1 MKIRDFR
8 KSDFPTVKSIYQQ
21 GIDTGNAT
29 FQLKAK
35 EWDEWNKYFLNS
47 CRIVAELNGVVIGW
61 AALSAVSKRFV
72 YSGVAEVSLYVSSVH
87 SGKGTGYLLLSEL
100 INKSEQEGIWTLQAG
115 VFPENQASINIHLKN
130 DFKKLGLREKLGKM
144 NGLWRDILLMERRS
158 KVIGV

>member
-72 YSGVAEVSLYVSSVH
+72 YSGVAEVSLYVSSEH
-87 SGKGTGYLLLSEL
+87 SGKGKGYLLLSEL

-130 DFKKLGLREKLGKM
+130 DFKKLGIREKLGKM

>member
-87 SGKGTGYLLLSEL
+87 SGKGAGYLLLSEL

-130 DFKKLGLREKLGKM
+130 DFKKLGIREKLGKM

>member
-72 YSGVAEVSLYVSSVH
+72 YSGVAEVSIYVSSVH
-87 SGKGTGYLLLSEL
+87 SGKGTGYLLLGEL

-130 DFKKLGLREKLGKM
+130 DFKKLGIREKLGKM

>member
-72 YSGVAEVSLYVSSVH
+72 YSGVAEVSLS
-87 SGKGTGYLLLSEL
+87 L
-100 INKSEQEGIWTLQAG
+100 IHI
-115 VFPENQASINIHLKN
+115 
-130 DFKKLGLREKLGKM
+130 
-144 NGLWRDILLMERRS
+144 
-158 KVIGV
+158 